1 MKGQETAPINEH
13 NLAALL
19 GLIDMPYNVI
29 LGKPKKDNKSA
40 KAKTFSKRVQK
51 KQ

>member
-19 GLIDMPYNVI
+19 GLVEMPLHII
-29 LGKPKKDNKSA
+29 LGKPKKDS
-40 KAKTFSKRVQK
+40 KAVKTKTFKNRVQK
-51 KQ
+51 KK